1 MTRAVQS
8 HMTKA
13 GWGRIVNLSST
24 AAVGNRGQVN
34 YSAAKAGLQ
43 GFTKTLAVELGR
55 FRITANAIARGFIET
70 DMTAATAERLGMTFE
85 DFKATAAQQIP
96 VGRTG
101 TPADVAH
108 TVSFLVSEGAQVSC
122 PARCST
128 SPADGRP
135 ERAVPG
141 DIASRRPPSRR
152 RARPRWWVLSG
163 SGQ

>member
-8 HMTKA
+8 HMTEA

-34 YSAAKAGLQ
+34 YSAAKAGV
-43 GFTKTLAVELGR
+43 AVELGR

-122 PARCST
+122 PARCS
-128 SPADGRP
+128 
-135 ERAVPG
+135 
-141 DIASRRPPSRR
+141 I
-152 RARPRWWVLSG
+152 
-163 SGQ
+163 